1 MADLPIEQP
10 RTYRRSRRLPQTA
23 ARWQYVVPF
32 AVLCLGWVYTSRIE
46 LSEVRAQA
54 TSMPERRD
62 REIDALERRFNR
74 EMDQLRQAAAGCGR

>member
-1 MADLPIEQP
+1 MAELPIDQAT
-10 RTYRRSRRLPQTA
+10 TYRRKRRLPQTA

-32 AVLCLGWVYTSRIE
+32 AVLCLGWTYTSRIE

-74 EMDQLRQAAAGCGR
+74 EMDQLRASGCGR